1 MSKNKRLYF
10 MALFFVAISALIS
23 AYFKQ
28 NGFVIFDLLFM
39 ALILFFVKCDRE

>member
-10 MALFFVAISALIS
+10 MALSFAAICALIS

-28 NGFVIFDLLFM
+28 IGFVIFNLLFM
-39 ALILFFVKCDRE
+39 ALVLFFIKCDRK